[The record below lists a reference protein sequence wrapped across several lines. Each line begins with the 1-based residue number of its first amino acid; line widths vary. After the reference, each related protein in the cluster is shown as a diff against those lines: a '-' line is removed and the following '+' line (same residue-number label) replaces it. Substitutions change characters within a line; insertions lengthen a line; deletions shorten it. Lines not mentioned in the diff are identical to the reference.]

1 MIINNWEIELK
12 SGKTKTVSINI
23 SEEGGHEHDTTA
35 MIDAAKQKADIF
47 EGYDA
52 AIVNNVNST
61 IRLKD
66 SVFNVQEIAA
76 ISCST
81 KEVRE

>member
-1 MIINNWEIELK
+1 MIFNNWEVELK
-12 SGKTKTVSINI
+12 NGKTKAVSINV
-23 SEEGGHEHDTTA
+23 SEEGGHEHDTSA
-35 MIDAAKQKADIF
+35 MIDASKQKADIF
-47 EGYDA
+47 EGFDA

-66 SVFNVQEIAA
+66 TVFNVQEIAA
-76 ISCST
+76 ITCET

>member
-1 MIINNWEIELK
+1 MIFNNWEVELK

-23 SEEGGHEHDTTA
+23 SEDGGHEHDTTA
-35 MIDAAKQKADIF
+35 MLDALKQKNDIL

-52 AIVNNVNST
+52 AVSNSFNST

-66 SVFNVQEIAA
+66 TVFNVQEIAA
-76 ISCST
+76 ISCET
-81 KEVRE
+81 KEVKR

>member
-1 MIINNWEIELK
+1 MIVNNLEIELK

-35 MIDAAKQKADIF
+35 MLDAAKQKADIF

-52 AIVNNVNST
+52 AIVNNANST

-66 SVFNVQEIAA
+66 TVFNVQEIAA

-81 KEVRE
+81 KEIRE

>member
-1 MIINNWEIELK
+1 MIFNNWEIELK
-12 SGKTKTVSINI
+12 SGKTKNISINV

-47 EGYDA
+47 EGFDV
-52 AIVNNVNST
+52 AIVNNSNST
-61 IRLKD
+61 LRLKD
-66 SVFNVQEIAA
+66 TLFNIQEIAA
-76 ISCST
+76 ISCET

>member
-1 MIINNWEIELK
+1 MIFNNWEIELK
-12 SGKTKTVSINI
+12 SGKTKNISINV

-47 EGYDA
+47 ELYDVA
-52 AIVNNVNST
+52 VVNSANST
-61 IRLKD
+61 LKLKD
-66 SVFNVQEIAA
+66 TVFNIQEIAA
-76 ISCST
+76 ISCET